1 MRAEVTPAAASS
13 GPWFGPGVGQRRR
26 EWLRALLAGLPAGLP
41 DGTRVGVND
50 GWSLAWERAQWR
62 QSGPAL
68 LSVRLFADEVQAGP
82 LWAAGTD
89 SGCAACAEW
98 RARLVSQHPLAGYL
112 DFPTAAPRRGSPSQ
126 PEWLSVALDAMAVR
140 PLAPGELLA
149 VGAGGTGRHR
159 VPRAS
164 ACPVCGDPPPD
175 PRRPPPAARFERSR
189 ALPGDPLRAAPS
201 VLPLNRAAMR
211 RRLVD
216 PRFGPVIQV
225 MRDTKAPFAMSNA
238 VLPGAPSLGYG
249 RALTF
254 GNAEPVAV
262 LEAYE
267 RLGGLPGPGLILK
280 HVPFAEVADRAV
292 DPAAL
297 GGYTAA
303 QFAHPACRVIPFD
316 ATTPMDW
323 AWGHVL
329 GSGERLLVPAEIA
342 FFRYQHATPAGAARA
357 RRYFDECSSGC
368 ALGGSLTEATLHALM
383 ELHERDSFLLAWHRA
398 APLPRIDPA
407 SVTDP
412 LSRRLLGIIAAR
424 GFQTHLL
431 VSTADI
437 DLPAVWSLAVNG
449 TGAYP
454 ASYSAAGAG
463 ADPEKAVR
471 GALWELAQL
480 VCEPPWWD
488 RAHAE
493 RMLADPWLVGGIDD
507 HIALYT
513 LPETLPRVT
522 AALGGPMMTLDQA
535 FPDWPRCFAGP
546 ADGDVRGALDQVAD
560 RFRRAGLDRIIVVDQ
575 STRDH
580 LDLGLR
586 VVKAVVPGI
595 VPMCFGHPQQRLLGL
610 ERLTRVIPPGRDGD
624 LPYDPHPFP

>member
-1 MRAEVTPAAASS
+1 MRAEVMS
-13 GPWFGPGVGQRRR
+13 GSLSFGPSVDEQCR
-26 EWLRALLAGLPAGLP
+26 ERLRPLLGGLPWLA
-41 DGTRVGVND
+41 DGTRVAVND
-50 GWSLAWERAQWR
+50 GWSLAWEQAQWR
-62 QSGPAL
+62 EAGAAL
-68 LSVRLFADEVQAGP
+68 LSIRLFDDEVQAGP

-98 RARLVSQHPLAGYL
+98 RARLVSEHPLAGRL
-112 DFPTAAPRRGSPSQ
+112 DEPAAAPGRGSPSQ
-126 PEWLSVALDAMAVR
+126 PEWLGVALDVLTAR
-140 PLAPGELLA
+140 PLAPGELIA
-149 VGAGGTGRHR
+149 VGARGTGRHR
-159 VPRAS
+159 VPRAA
-164 ACPVCGDPPPD
+164 ACPVCAARPPD
-175 PRRPPPAARFERSR
+175 PGLPPPPARFDRAR
-189 ALPGDPLRAAPS
+189 ALPGDPLRGTPA
-201 VLPLNRAAMR
+201 VLPLDRETMR

-216 PRFGPVIQV
+216 ARFGPVIQV

-254 GNAEPVAV
+254 GSAEPVAI

-267 RLGGLPGPGLILK
+267 RLGGLPGPGQVVK
-280 HVPFAEVADRAV
+280 DVPYQDVADRAV
-292 DPAAL
+292 DPATL
-297 GGYTAA
+297 GGYTAR
-303 QFAHPACRVIPFD
+303 QFACPEGRVIPWD
-316 ATTPMDW
+316 AATPMDW
-323 AWGHVL
+323 AWGHVF

-342 FFRYQHATPAGAARA
+342 YFRYQHATPAGAARR

-368 ALGGSLTEATLHALM
+368 ALGGSLTEATLHALL

-407 SVTDP
+407 SLGDP
-412 LSRRLLGIIAAR
+412 LSRSLLALIAAR
-424 GFQTHLL
+424 GFETHLL

-437 DLPAVWSLAVNG
+437 DLPSVWSLAVNTAG
-449 TGAYP
+449 EYP

-463 ADPEKAVR
+463 AEPEKAVR
-471 GALWELAQL
+471 SALWELAQL
-480 VCEPPWWD
+480 VCEPPWWE

-493 RMLADPWLVGGIDD
+493 RMLADPWLVRDIDD

-513 LPETLPRVT
+513 APGTLPRVT
-522 AALGGPMMTLDQA
+522 AALGGPLVALHEA
-535 FPDWPRCFAGP
+535 FPGWPRCFLDLAG
-546 ADGDVRGALDQVAD
+546 GDVRGALDQVAE
-560 RFRRAGLDRIIVVDQ
+560 RFRRAGLDQIIVVDQ

-595 VPMCFGHPQQRLLGL
+595 VPMCFGHAQQRLLGL
-610 ERLTRVIPPGRDGD
+610 ERLTRVAPPGD